1 MTPSKPKRRQ
11 MMAFKITE
19 ISAVDRPAQAPALAA
34 ILKADNRT
42 PEEARAAEFLKG
54 IQASRAREEAEVTE
68 TDLARSRAI
77 MAAYA
82 EPGHME
88 KAAPSFSDFDAAVEH
103 LEGTGLSRLAAL
115 TKAANRFPDL
125 LAGYQRAGARPVD
138 LDAPPPPPSSYT
150 RKGQPKAVTDFDM
163 LVDGIAS
170 RRNVSRTKA
179 MAMAQKE
186 HPAAFAA
193 YQAA

>member
-1 MTPSKPKRRQ
+1 MT
-11 MMAFKITE
+11 AFKITE
-19 ISAVDRPAQAPALAA
+19 ISAVDRPAQTPALAA

-54 IQASRAREEAEVTE
+54 IQAGRAREEAEVTE
-68 TDLARSRAI
+68 ADLARSREI
-77 MAAYA
+77 MADYTAA
-82 EPGHME
+82 HVE
-88 KAAPSFSDFDAAVEH
+88 KAAPTFSDFDAAVEH
-103 LEGTGLSRLAAL
+103 MEGTGLSRVEAM
-115 TKAANRFPDL
+115 TKAANRYPDL
-125 LAGYQRAGARPVD
+125 LDAYQRAGARPVG
-138 LDAPPPPPSSYT
+138 LDAPPQPYV
-150 RKGQPKAVTDFDM
+150 RKARPRAVTDFDM

-186 HPAAFAA
+186 QPAAFAA